1 MDLWVRLQNLD
12 LVLKVNWAVTFHLKL
27 LVIRLTNRTSA
38 THIDEIWKEL
48 VLLGVYNWKRMD
60 RDQNL
65 VSVAM
70 DPHRVIIVLIFIGRG
85 GELDVDVLGDAGRNH
100 AFFLILYF
108 EVASLW
114 WQNMQSLRRWGV
126 VN

>member
-1 MDLWVRLQNLD
+1 MDLWVRLHHLD

-48 VLLGVYNWKRMD
+48 VLLRVDNWKRMD
-60 RDQNL
+60 WDQNL